1 MNLNTAGGGDIRIRP
16 ATEADLTAIIRHR
29 RFMFSDMGLTDEAG
43 LDAMQATSEPWIGAG
58 LHDGSYRGWLAEID
72 GRVVA
77 GGGLVVVGYPSAPS
91 DPQPRRVWILNMYT
105 EPEFRGR
112 GLAKSIV
119 KTMIEWCREQG
130 FNWVSL
136 HASDA
141 GRHLYESLGFQ
152 PTNEMRLTLK

>member
-1 MNLNTAGGGDIRIRP
+1 MISNEATTGGSRIRP
-16 ATEADLTAIIRHR
+16 ATADDAAVIIHHR
-29 RFMFSDMGLTDEAG
+29 RSMFSDMGFREEAA
-43 LDAMQATSEPWIGAG
+43 LDAMQATSEPWIRAG
-58 LHDGSYRGWLAEID
+58 LQDGSYRGWLAEIE

-112 GLAKSIV
+112 GLAKSIIEI
-119 KTMIEWCREQG
+119 MIDWCREQG
-130 FNWVSL
+130 LGWVSL

-141 GRHLYESLGFQ
+141 GRRLYESLGFE
-152 PTNEMRLTLK
+152 PTNEMRLALK